1 MSYAP
6 VLEPSESTKLIYGHE
21 NNVMFYVLFHCTLV
35 VVANSI
41 TVGHV
46 QTFSFL
52 YCSFVFESI
61 SSPKQS
67 LLMHLTVNI
76 DTCFHIPSILLRV
89 L

>member
-41 TVGHV
+41 TVGQV
-46 QTFSFL
+46 
-52 YCSFVFESI
+52 
-61 SSPKQS
+61 
-67 LLMHLTVNI
+67 
-76 DTCFHIPSILLRV
+76 
-89 L
+89 